1 MKLRAYIE
9 ATYDVD
15 LSDPNILEAYG
26 VQDAGQV
33 LGAEQEFLEASPE
46 YLGEMLANEE
56 TDVRLITLSVVDS
69 VDSSDKDPLPTDA
82 EVLGQIA

>member
-33 LGAEQEFLEASPE
+33 LGAEQEFLEDPV
-46 YLGEMLANEE
+46 YLGEMLANGE
-56 TDVRLITLSVVDS
+56 TDVRLITLSVVETVS
-69 VDSSDKDPLPTDA
+69 SSDPDPLPSDA
-82 EVLGQIA
+82 DVLGQSA